1 MNNLVET
8 KKCDNNV
15 GDFYQNLEKK
25 YIYNYVFDINYEV
38 ISPIIKDFQL
48 VSQLIKYIQ
57 NNQMSDLIFILGN
70 NTFSIE
76 SRFYFNYRNIIDFYL
91 KVEDFNENDYCTK
104 IKYNIYKTK
113 PISKNFYII
122 LSLFKQKD
130 NTSKLEI
137 EIVLINDA
145 FIYEK
150 ILNIIYNEFNYNFLY
165 LSKAIKNMK
174 HKSFSYNS
182 GIIKNEFNVISQ
194 IIQNKK
200 LIEYIINGKLEKL
213 EEDKKEFYGIEDND
227 FKSDNFVHA
236 NDVYKVKLNLKKDKK
251 DKKDWLSIYNIKFK
265 IETLRAKQDKIA
277 IQIKILSDN
286 KDIDTNDP
294 SNSNTTNPINNI
306 IILNFR
312 KLTNNSTFILV
323 KFLWDNSLS
332 ENIILVIKNLMKK
345 YLDRIGKLCKIAK
358 DRCNS

>member
-1 MNNLVET
+1 MNTLVET
-8 KKCDNNV
+8 KKCDNETGN
-15 GDFYQNLEKK
+15 FYQNLEKK
-25 YIYNYVFDINYEV
+25 YVYNYVFDIKYEI

-57 NNQMSDLIFILGN
+57 NNQISDLIFILGN
-70 NTFSIE
+70 NTFSLE
-76 SRFYFNYRNIIDFYL
+76 SRFYFNYRNIVDFYF
-91 KVEDFNENDYCTK
+91 KVEGFNENDYCTK

-113 PISKNFYII
+113 PISKKFYII
-122 LSLFKQKD
+122 LSLFRQKD

-174 HKSFSYNS
+174 HNSFAYNS
-182 GIIKNEFNVISQ
+182 AIIKNEFNVLSQ

-200 LIEYIINGKLEKL
+200 LIEYIINGNLEKF
-213 EEDKKEFYGIEDND
+213 EEDKKEFYGAVDKD

-236 NDVYKVKLNLKKDKK
+236 NDIYKVKLNLKKDKK
-251 DKKDWLSIYNIKFK
+251 DWLSYYNIKFK
-265 IETLRAKQDKIA
+265 VETLRAKQDKIS
-277 IQIKILSDN
+277 IHLKLLSDN
-286 KDIDTNDP
+286 KDIDAN
-294 SNSNTTNPINNI
+294 SNSNSSNPINNI
-306 IILNFR
+306 IYFNLR
-312 KLTNNSTFILV
+312 KLTNNSTFILI
-323 KFLWDNSLS
+323 KFLWDKSLS

-345 YLDRIGKLCKIAK
+345 YIDRLGKLCKIAK
-358 DRCNS
+358 DKYSS

>member
-1 MNNLVET
+1 MNTLVET
-8 KKCDNNV
+8 KKCDNND
-15 GDFYQNLEKK
+15 GNFYQNLEKK
-25 YIYNYVFDINYEV
+25 YVYNYVFDINYEV

-57 NNQMSDLIFILGN
+57 NNQISDLIFILGN
-70 NTFSIE
+70 NTFSLE

-91 KVEDFNENDYCTK
+91 KVEDFIENDYYTK

-113 PISKNFYII
+113 PISKSFYII

-150 ILNIIYNEFNYNFLY
+150 ILNIIYNEFNCNFLY

-174 HKSFSYNS
+174 HNSFSYNS
-182 GIIKNEFNVISQ
+182 EIIKNEFNVLSQ

-200 LIEYIINGKLEKL
+200 LIEYAINGKLEKVG
-213 EEDKKEFYGIEDND
+213 EDKKEFYDVVDNN
-227 FKSDNFVHA
+227 FKSDNFVHQ
-236 NDVYKVKLNLKKDKK
+236 NDIYKVKLNLKKDKK
-251 DKKDWLSIYNIKFK
+251 DWLTFYNIKFK
-265 IETLRAKQDKIA
+265 IETLRAKQDKII
-277 IQIKILSDN
+277 IQLKILSDN
-286 KDIDTNDP
+286 NDIDTYDS
-294 SNSNTTNPINNI
+294 SNSHTTNALNNI
-306 IILNFR
+306 INLNMR

-323 KFLWDNSLS
+323 KFLWDNSLP
-332 ENIILVIKNLMKK
+332 ENIILVIKKLMKK

-358 DRCNS
+358 DKCNS

>member
-1 MNNLVET
+1 M
-8 KKCDNNV
+8 K
-15 GDFYQNLEKK
+15 QN
-25 YIYNYVFDINYEV
+25 
-38 ISPIIKDFQL
+38 
-48 VSQLIKYIQ
+48 
-57 NNQMSDLIFILGN
+57 
-70 NTFSIE
+70 
-76 SRFYFNYRNIIDFYL
+76 
-91 KVEDFNENDYCTK
+91 
-104 IKYNIYKTK
+104 
-113 PISKNFYII
+113 
-122 LSLFKQKD
+122 
-130 NTSKLEI
+130 
-137 EIVLINDA
+137 
-145 FIYEK
+145 
-150 ILNIIYNEFNYNFLY
+150 
-165 LSKAIKNMK
+165 
-174 HKSFSYNS
+174 SFSYNS
-182 GIIKNEFNVISQ
+182 AIIKNEFNVISQ

-200 LIEYIINGKLEKL
+200 LIEYIINGKLEKF
-213 EEDKKEFYGIEDND
+213 EEEKKEFYGIVEND
-227 FKSDNFVHA
+227 FKSDNFVHV
-236 NDVYKVKLNLKKDKK
+236 NDVYKVKLNLKQ

-286 KDIDTNDP
+286 KDIDTNDT

>member
-1 MNNLVET
+1 MNTLIET
-8 KKCDNNV
+8 KKYCNKD
-15 GDFYQNLEKK
+15 GHFYQNLGKK
-25 YIYNYVFDINYEV
+25 YVYNYVFDINYEV

-57 NNQMSDLIFILGN
+57 NNQISDLIFILGN

-76 SRFYFNYRNIIDFYL
+76 SRFYFNYRNIVDFYL

-165 LSKAIKNMK
+165 LSKAIKSMK
-174 HKSFSYNS
+174 YNSFSYNS
-182 GIIKNEFNVISQ
+182 AIIKNEFNVLSQ

-213 EEDKKEFYGIEDND
+213 EEDKKEFYGIVDND
-227 FKSDNFVHA
+227 FKSDNFVHV
-236 NDVYKVKLNLKKDKK
+236 NDVYKVKLNLKK

-277 IQIKILSDN
+277 IQLKILSDS
-286 KDIDTNDP
+286 KDIDTNCS

-306 IILNFR
+306 IHFNLR
-312 KLTNNSTFILV
+312 KLTNNSTFFLI
-323 KFLWDNSLS
+323 KFLWDKSLS
-332 ENIILVIKNLMKK
+332 ENIILVIKKLMKK
-345 YLDRIGKLCKIAK
+345 YLDRIGKLCEIAK

>member
-1 MNNLVET
+1 MNTLVET
-8 KKCDNNV
+8 KKYDNN
-15 GDFYQNLEKK
+15 GGNSYQKLEKK
-25 YIYNYVFDINYEV
+25 YVYNYVFDINYEV
-38 ISPIIKDFQL
+38 ISPIIKDFQSI
-48 VSQLIKYIQ
+48 SQLIKYIQ
-57 NNQMSDLIFILGN
+57 NNQISDLIFILGN

-91 KVEDFNENDYCTK
+91 KVEDFKENDNCIK

-122 LSLFKQKD
+122 LSLFKQED
-130 NTSKLEI
+130 NTSKIEI

-174 HKSFSYNS
+174 QNTFSYNS
-182 GIIKNEFNVISQ
+182 AIFKNEFNVISQ

-200 LIEYIINGKLEKL
+200 LIEYIINGKLEKF
-213 EEDKKEFYGIEDND
+213 EEDKKEFYGIVDND
-227 FKSDNFVHA
+227 FKSDNFIHT
-236 NDVYKVKLNLKKDKK
+236 NDVYKVKLNLKQ

-286 KDIDTNDP
+286 KDIDINGT
-294 SNSNTTNPINNI
+294 SNSNNTNQNNNI
-306 IILNFR
+306 INLNLR
-312 KLTNNSTFILV
+312 KLTNNSTFILI
-323 KFLWDNSLS
+323 KFLWDSSLS
-332 ENIILVIKNLMKK
+332 ENIILVIKKLMKK
-345 YLDRIGKLCKIAK
+345 YLERIGKLCKIAK

>member
-1 MNNLVET
+1 MNTLDET
-8 KKCDNNV
+8 KKCDDNGGN
-15 GDFYQNLEKK
+15 FYQNPEKK

-38 ISPIIKDFQL
+38 ISPIIKDLQL

-91 KVEDFNENDYCTK
+91 KVEDFNENDNCIK
-104 IKYNIYKTK
+104 IKYKIYKTK

-122 LSLFKQKD
+122 LSLLKQKD
-130 NTSKLEI
+130 NTSKIEI

-150 ILNIIYNEFNYNFLY
+150 ILNIIYNEFNYNFLF

-174 HKSFSYNS
+174 HNFFSYNS

-213 EEDKKEFYGIEDND
+213 EEDKKEFYGIEAND
-227 FKSDNFVHA
+227 FKSDNYVHA
-236 NDVYKVKLNLKKDKK
+236 NEVYKVKLNLKK

-265 IETLRAKQDKIA
+265 IETLRAKRDKIA
-277 IQIKILSDN
+277 IQLKILSDN
-286 KDIDTNDP
+286 KDIYTNDT
-294 SNSNTTNPINNI
+294 SNSNTTNPVNNI
-306 IILNFR
+306 INLSFR

-332 ENIILVIKNLMKK
+332 EKF
-345 YLDRIGKLCKIAK
+345 
-358 DRCNS
+358 